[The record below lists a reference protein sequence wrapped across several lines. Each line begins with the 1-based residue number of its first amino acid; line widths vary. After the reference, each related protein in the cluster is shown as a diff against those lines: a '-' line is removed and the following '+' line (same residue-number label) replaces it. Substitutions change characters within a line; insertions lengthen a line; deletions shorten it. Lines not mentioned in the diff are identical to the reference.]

1 MRQYDVVGIIPRFR
15 SGYLPLIRPRSH
27 YAERI
32 LKRRFHSENASSV
45 FRPHFAE
52 RILKRRFHSESAS
65 SVFRPHF
72 AGRIL
77 KRRFHSENASNVFRP
92 HHAGENVKWKRN
104 NHRSFWICV
113 IGKLGQRKKK
123 ITWSPWLHRFRKA
136 PFSKC
141 FPSTQDEKPAF
152 SNSSSLKSVFEKL
165 RFGGGLVWTD

>member
-123 ITWSPWLHRFRKA
+123 SHDHR
-136 PFSKC
+136 
-141 FPSTQDEKPAF
+141 DYI
-152 SNSSSLKSVFEKL
+152 VFEKL
-165 RFGGGLVWTD
+165 RFQNVSRPHKTKSRRFQIPPVWRAFSKSSVSVAD